1 MRQKVEEELKRM
13 EEEDVIRPVK
23 NATEWCV
30 PIVVVPKSNGKV
42 RICVDLTK
50 LNESVRRENFPLPST
65 DQLLA
70 HLSGAKVFNKLD
82 CNNGFY
88 QIPLHES
95 QELTT
100 FIMPF
105 RRYCFK
111 RLPFG
116 ISSRPEVFHREM
128 THILSGVPGVI
139 VDINDVII
147 SGRSRQEH
155 DERLRSVLE
164 RMQEASFTLNE
175 KCVFSVD
182 TFRFLGH
189 MISQEGIKVDPAKVE
204 GYLRPSGNTRGLC
217 FRQRSTIQL
226 QSLCKFLRKL
236 RFHPSYQQFPAS
248 PGKRWSWTCR
258 ADGDPTSLFW
268 TTVPRHFNMGP
279 AVGGQKTEDQGTDT
293 TNSTCSWREGHE
305 QVPGNWCS
313 PETAAKDQLWSAS

>member
-42 RICVDLTK
+42 RICVDLIK

-70 HLSGAKVFNKLD
+70 QLSGAKVFNKLD

-88 QIPLHES
+88 QITLHES

-116 ISSRPEVFHREM
+116 ISSGPEVFHRELQDRQKSLSTLM
-128 THILSGVPGVI
+128 TSLSVEEVSKNTTS
-139 VDINDVII
+139 DCDQYWKECKKQA
-147 SGRSRQEH
+147 SRSMKR
-155 DERLRSVLE
+155 
-164 RMQEASFTLNE
+164 ASFQL
-175 KCVFSVD
+175 V
-182 TFRFLGH
+182 
-189 MISQEGIKVDPAKVE
+189 
-204 GYLRPSGNTRGLC
+204 PSG
-217 FRQRSTIQL
+217 F
-226 QSLCKFLRKL
+226 
-236 RFHPSYQQFPAS
+236 
-248 PGKRWSWTCR
+248 
-258 ADGDPTSLFW
+258 
-268 TTVPRHFNMGP
+268 
-279 AVGGQKTEDQGTDT
+279 
-293 TNSTCSWREGHE
+293 
-305 QVPGNWCS
+305 
-313 PETAAKDQLWSAS
+313 